1 MLVIIFATRLTNCV
15 CTGPM
20 VSTQLAI
27 PHLLKSGRGHILTLS
42 PPLNLDP
49 KWVAGVGTAYTAAKY
64 GMRWV

>member
-1 MLVIIFATRLTNCV
+1 
-15 CTGPM
+15 M